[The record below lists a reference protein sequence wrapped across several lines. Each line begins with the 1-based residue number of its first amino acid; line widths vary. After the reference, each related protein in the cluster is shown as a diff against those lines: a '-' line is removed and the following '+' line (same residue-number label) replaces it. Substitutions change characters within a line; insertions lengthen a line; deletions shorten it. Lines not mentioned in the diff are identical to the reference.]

1 MRRTLL
7 GLLAALLAAGGFVGS
22 QAAPAGA
29 DTVSGQTTFTICDLG
44 RDAFAP
50 AYALSN
56 WRTIHYGSTHVT
68 QCEVNYAGVVW
79 RCFQHV
85 WYDGWYE
92 YYPDSARPYCW

>member
-1 MRRTLL
+1 MKRLLTTLT
-7 GLLAALLAAGGFVGS
+7 LAGSLAVGGFVGS
-22 QAAPAGA
+22 PTPADA
-29 DTVSGQTTFTICDLG
+29 HTVPGSTTYAICDLG

-56 WRTIHYGSTHVT
+56 WRTIHYGSAHVT

-85 WYDGWYE
+85 WYVGWDE
-92 YYPDSARPYCW
+92 YDPAYPAPYCW